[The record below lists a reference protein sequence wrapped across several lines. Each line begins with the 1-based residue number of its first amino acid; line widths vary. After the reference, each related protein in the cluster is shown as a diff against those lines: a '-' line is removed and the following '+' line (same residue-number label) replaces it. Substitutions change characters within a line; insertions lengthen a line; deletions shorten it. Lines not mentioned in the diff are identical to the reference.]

1 MSILHF
7 PTATSRLPSC
17 TIPLSL
23 ALLCLECQTVFSPP
37 AQHQT
42 CGICRSTAVV
52 PLSSVIDLDPE
63 PPDPPAMQMPR
74 PQAPTT
80 TSTDI
85 PIIHLVPLRES
96 AEPTAA

>member
-7 PTATSRLPSC
+7 PTATSRLPFC

-23 ALLCLECQTVFSPP
+23 ALLCLECQTVFSSP
-37 AQHQT
+37 AQRQN
-42 CGICRSTAVV
+42 CVICHSTAVV

-63 PPDPPAMQMPR
+63 PPDPPAMLLLR
-74 PQAPTT
+74 PQSPTT
-80 TSTDI
+80 TSTHI
-85 PIIHLVPLRES
+85 PVIHLVRLRES